1 MSKPPVSARAAHRI
15 ALLLARHG
23 EELARHIR
31 RIVRDDETAQD
42 LLQDTMLKAYEALD
56 RLEPGSNERA
66 WLYRIATNASLNH
79 LRSRSRERA
88 ALERHAAELGAAAAS
103 PDAGRGGR
111 EGGEGRDDAG
121 PALWA
126 EVARLPERQRVALS
140 LRVADELEYEEIAAR
155 MGGTA
160 AAARANVYQAT
171 RRLKMRVREP

>member
-31 RIVRDDETAQD
+31 RIVRDDEAAQD
-42 LLQDTMLKAYEALD
+42 LLQDTMLRACEALD
-56 RLEPGSNERA
+56 RLRPGSNERA

-88 ALERHAAELGAAAAS
+88 ALERHAAELDA
-103 PDAGRGGR
+103 DAGRG
-111 EGGEGRDDAG
+111 ERDDAG

-171 RRLKMRVREP
+171 RRLKSRVREA